1 MGVMV
6 AKFCI
11 LLWLEAWVGYTRSDR
26 RTTLTKIVATILLM
40 IGATTVALAGGPSF
54 GGDAPEID
62 PGSIVTGL
70 TLFSG
75 ALLLI
80 RNRRK
85 A

>member
-1 MGVMV
+1 
-6 AKFCI
+6 
-11 LLWLEAWVGYTRSDR
+11 
-26 RTTLTKIVATILLM
+26 M